1 MNAPR
6 ELTFLL
12 AGPERRLL
20 RALASRLPATVRP
33 NHLTVLG
40 VLAALGTGAAYALSV
55 RNPAWLWVASL
66 GLALNWVGDSL
77 DGTLARVRGI
87 ERPRYG
93 YYLDHLVDA
102 VSVAAIGTGI
112 GLSPYVDLWV
122 ALGLVVGYLMLS
134 INIYLETTVF
144 GVFELGYGRV
154 GPTETRLMLIGAN
167 TLLAIIPP
175 GLFPAPIPT
184 LANAAFLAVLIGM
197 ALMLLIR
204 VGRNLAQLGRLEPG
218 IHKGPRS
225 PKDGMPH
232 RTSEPSGIR
241 VLPAGMVGRDQH
253 GAVGQPAFSPVRER
267 RTRDRRQATP
277 PT

>member
-167 TLLAIIPP
+167 ALLATVPP
-175 GLFPAPIPT
+175 GLFPVPTST
-184 LANAAFLAVLIGM
+184 LANAAFIGILVVM
-197 ALMLLIR
+197 ALTLLTR
-204 VGRNLAQLGRLEPG
+204 VARNLTTLAKLEPQPQRRHAPG
-218 IHKGPRS
+218 RGER
-225 PKDGMPH
+225 PH
-232 RTSEPSGIR
+232 ATSR
-241 VLPAGMVGRDQH
+241 A
-253 GAVGQPAFSPVRER
+253 
-267 RTRDRRQATP
+267 
-277 PT
+277 